1 MGYRQA
7 VSHAG
12 GIDDLEC
19 SNSLWPFVEMER
31 LRAMNPVLEILQ
43 HDLEKVFSCH
53 K

>member
-12 GIDDLEC
+12 GIDDFEC
-19 SNSLWPFVEMER
+19 SNSLWPFIEIER

-43 HDLEKVFSCH
+43 RDFEDVVLGS
-53 K
+53 